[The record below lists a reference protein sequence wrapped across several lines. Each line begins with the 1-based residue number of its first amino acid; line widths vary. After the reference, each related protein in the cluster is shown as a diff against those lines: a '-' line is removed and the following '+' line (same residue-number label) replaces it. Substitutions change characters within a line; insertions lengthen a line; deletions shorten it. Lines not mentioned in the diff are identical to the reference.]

1 VSIAVLTQVY
11 DEVRRLA
18 IAGSVVAPGDFRLK
32 KLVPPLE
39 KAGEKAPIF
48 AKVAGSAT
56 KLVDGNEKGSAEAL
70 LELSTLVNA
79 VLYTQG
85 ETGATGDLDPIETTN
100 VSGHHTRTTARML
113 KPLMEALTTTGSG
126 RLEIIKDAFERGA
139 FSDLRLVKPA
149 LTAIDDPYPD
159 IGDFIA
165 EKVLP
170 QYGKAVLPDLRGK
183 FDIKGKGGH
192 PRRLALM
199 HRIDPEGTGPLVKE
213 ALENGSKE
221 VKVVAIECLGT
232 WPERLLSF
240 LKPLSYL
247 LEQAAAK
254 AKDVRQAA
262 LKALAKSDESEA
274 IAALESALKGGDIEI
289 AVVPI
294 RESTSPKLLQTVLLE
309 ADAQL
314 SQLLAGKEKDKAKIR
329 KQVERMLALLE
340 CLRGK
345 SNKAVEAFL
354 LKCFAAREKLATIKA
369 EPGGQDI
376 VQRLVQIM
384 SEATAGTQNALVEAR
399 DSLSPENLHQAFIAA
414 RKTRKP
420 AEVFELFSRY
430 LTAKVD
436 EKKKQRDPAFA
447 QRAAIIETLTAGRR
461 YYATIGDEQQEIKDL
476 DPRWLDVAV
485 AQQNL
490 ELVQVL
496 ARPKHDAANSLLAK
510 AFAETMKKAKD
521 STECH
526 LILATMIR
534 IQHPAAANSLIELIK
549 AQAKSAQHYGL
560 YWIGRM
566 IPALPKEAVP
576 PLEEL
581 LPTLPEKVI
590 DELLGYVTE
599 LKNKP

>member
-32 KLVPPLE
+32 KLVPALE
-39 KAGEKAPIF
+39 KAGEKAPVF
-48 AKVAGSAT
+48 AKVAGSAA
-56 KLVDGNEKGSAEAL
+56 KLIDSNEKSSAEAL
-70 LELSTLVNA
+70 LELSTLINA

-85 ETGATGDLDPIETTN
+85 ETGAAGELRPIETTN

-113 KPLMEALTTTGSG
+113 KPLLEALTTTGSG

-149 LTAIDDPYPD
+149 LAAIDDPYPD
-159 IGDFIA
+159 IADFVA

-170 QYGKAVLPDLRGK
+170 QYGKAVLPELQAK
-183 FDIKGKGGH
+183 FDLKGKGGH

-199 HRIDPEGTGPLVKE
+199 HRLDPEATGPLVKE

-240 LKPLSYL
+240 LRPLSYL
-247 LEQAAAK
+247 LEQATAK

-262 LKALAKSDESEA
+262 LKALAKSDASDA
-274 IAALESALKGGDIEI
+274 VTALEKAMKSSDIEI
-289 AVVPI
+289 AIAPI
-294 RESTSPKLLQTVLLE
+294 RESVNPKLLQTVLME

-314 SQLLAGKEKDKAKIR
+314 VLLLAGKEKDKAVIG

-345 SNKAVEAFL
+345 SIKAVESFL
-354 LKCFAAREKLATIKA
+354 LKCFAARDKLTTIKS
-369 EPGGQDI
+369 EPSGQDF

-384 SEATAGTQNALVEAR
+384 SAATAATQNALVEER
-399 DSLSPENLHQAFIAA
+399 DSLSSENLQETFAAA

-420 AEVFELFSRY
+420 AEVFELFSCY

-447 QRAAIIETLTAGRR
+447 RRAAIVETLTAGRS
-461 YYATIGDEQQEIKDL
+461 YYTISDEAQHIKDL

-485 AQQNL
+485 EQRHL
-490 ELVQVL
+490 DLVQVL
-496 ARPKHDAANSLLAK
+496 ARPKHDAANSLLAQ
-510 AFAETMKKAKD
+510 AFADTLKKARD

-526 LILATMIR
+526 LTLATMIR
-534 IQHPAAANSLIELIK
+534 IQHPAATDSLIELIK
-549 AQAKSAQHYGL
+549 VQAKGAQHYGL
-560 YWIGRM
+560 YWIGRL
-566 IPALPKEAVP
+566 IPALPKEAAAS
-576 PLEEL
+576 LEEL
-581 LPTLPEKVI
+581 LPTLPEKII

-599 LKNKP
+599 LKNKL

>member
-1 VSIAVLTQVY
+1 MSITVLTQVY

-39 KAGEKAPIF
+39 KAGEKAPVF
-48 AKVAGSAT
+48 AKVASSAA
-56 KLVDGNEKGSAEAL
+56 KLIDGNEKASAEAL

-85 ETGATGDLDPIETTN
+85 ETGVAGELGPIETTN
-100 VSGHHTRTTARML
+100 VGGHHTRTTARML

-126 RLEIIKDAFERGA
+126 RMEIIKDAFERGV

-149 LTAIDDPYPD
+149 LTAIDDPYPE

-170 QYGKAVLPDLRGK
+170 QYGKAILPELRAK
-183 FDIKGKGGH
+183 FDLKGKGGH

-199 HRIDPEGTGPLVKE
+199 HRIDPEETGPLVKE
-213 ALENGSKE
+213 ALDNGSKE

-247 LEQAAAK
+247 LEQATAK

-262 LKALAKSDESEA
+262 LKALAKSEESEA
-274 IAALESALKGGDIEI
+274 IAALETALKSGDIEI
-289 AVVPI
+289 AIAPI
-294 RESTSPKLLQTVLLE
+294 RESTSTKLLQTVLLE

-314 SQLLAGKEKDKAKIR
+314 SLLLSGKEKDKAKIGN
-329 KQVERMLALLE
+329 QVERMLALLE

-345 SNKAVEAFL
+345 SNQAVEAFL

-384 SEATAGTQNALVEAR
+384 SEATAVTQNALVEAR
-399 DSLSPENLHQAFIAA
+399 DSLSPENLLEAFIAA
-414 RKTRKP
+414 RRARKP
-420 AEVFELFSRY
+420 AEVFELFSLY

-447 QRAAIIETLTAGRR
+447 RRTAIIETLTAVRR
-461 YYATIGDEQQEIKDL
+461 YYATIEDGHQDIKDL

-485 AQQNL
+485 AQQDL
-490 ELVQVL
+490 ELIQAL
-496 ARPKHDAANSLLAK
+496 ARPGHEAANSLLAK
-510 AFAETMKKAKD
+510 AFADSLKKAKG

-534 IQHPAAANSLIELIK
+534 VQHPSATNSLVELLK
-549 AQAKSAQHYGL
+549 VQAKSAQHYGL

-566 IPALPKEAVP
+566 IPALPQEAVS

-599 LKNKP
+599 LKNKS